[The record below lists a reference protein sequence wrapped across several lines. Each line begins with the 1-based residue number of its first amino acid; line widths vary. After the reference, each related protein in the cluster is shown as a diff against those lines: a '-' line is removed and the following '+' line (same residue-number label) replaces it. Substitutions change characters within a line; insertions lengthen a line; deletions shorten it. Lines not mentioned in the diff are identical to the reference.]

1 MPTPLFDDLVTR
13 QAQARLNTEW
23 LALERELT
31 PLLKRLTLNQLVSTE
46 DAGFD
51 QTLCHGL
58 EVRDITGSRVPM
70 HKGRLRLDC
79 AALVELLRRSH
90 CQGRYQ
96 ALRQQLAAELETKLL
111 ALLPAVPA

>member
-46 DAGFD
+46 DTGFD
-51 QTLCHGL
+51 QTLAHGL
-58 EVRDITGSRVPM
+58 EVRDITDSRVPM
-70 HKGRLRLDC
+70 HKGKLRLDC

-90 CQGRYQ
+90 QQGRYQ
-96 ALRQQLAAELETKLL
+96 ALRQQLARELETKLL